1 MKERRDRFREI
12 QDIKKTNDSKLVKIL
27 RVMDVMIERTNRKK
41 RTRQYE
47 GEGREIYKI

>member
-27 RVMDVMIERTNRKK
+27 RVMDVLIERTKGKK
-41 RTRQYE
+41 RTRQSA